1 MHYLFSPSSLPVLE
15 RLARERTLCAFDF
28 DGTLA
33 PIVAHPDNAALR
45 HRTRALL
52 SRLAALYPCVILSG
66 RRRADLAAK
75 LDGVP
80 VARLLGS
87 HGAESE
93 QPDAAARA
101 RVAAWRDALATRLE
115 ADPRIWVEDKD
126 LSLAVHYRQFP
137 AKAEA
142 RRRILLAAA
151 GLPGARV
158 FGGKQVVNIVEADAP
173 HKGSALAAERHRLH
187 CNWVL
192 FVGDDDN
199 DEDAFAL
206 PGNTVPVRVGR
217 KLRSH
222 ARYYLRRQSEIDRLL
237 ELLVGLRAPGAT
249 PTASGI
255 PSGPGTE
262 Y

>member
-1 MHYLFSPSSLPVLE
+1 MQYLFSPSTLPVLE

-33 PIVAHPDNAALR
+33 PIVDRPEQAAMR

-52 SRLAALYPCVILSG
+52 ARLATLYPCVILSG

-75 LDGVP
+75 LEGVP
-80 VARLLGS
+80 VSRLLGS
-87 HGAESE
+87 HGAETE
-93 QPDAAARA
+93 QPDPSARV
-101 RVAAWRDALATRLE
+101 RVAAWRNILAGRLE

-137 AKAEA
+137 AKAQA
-142 RRRILLAAA
+142 RRRILHAAA

-173 HKGSALAAERHRLH
+173 NKGSALAAERQRLH
-187 CNWVL
+187 SNWVL

-199 DEDAFAL
+199 DEEAFAL

-222 ARYYLRRQSEIDRLL
+222 ARYYLRRQAEIDRLL
-237 ELLVGLRAPGAT
+237 DLLVSLRSPGAT
-249 PTASGI
+249 PPDSSTLCGS
-255 PSGPGTE
+255 GTE